1 MSSHCTMRRS
11 RHAPHAVG
19 VAAIA
24 DTVIEQSEGAS
35 SAQAARGACLL
46 RYRRG
51 FTLVELLVVITIIA
65 ILIGLLAPVVA
76 IALGRGR
83 EGQIL
88 TEMGELDS
96 AMKAYKEKYGS
107 YPPSDLS
114 NLTST
119 SSTQYIA
126 LAQHLSKAFP
136 RCNVANEIT
145 AINNF
150 GMTTPAQ
157 ALTFFLNGYSSNP
170 EQPVSGLTASP
181 PATQQ
186 APLFPFDTSRFKSPT
201 GGTWAGPPQ
210 VPVYCPAAT
219 PGVPYVYFAAQNYAT
234 HFNATTV
241 PGIATGTGQGYCR
254 PYFIDNPPTG
264 AQGATLYCNP
274 SSFQIISAGL
284 DSDYGGTSTA
294 TAIYYPSG
302 TNAAPGDKDNLTNFS
317 SRNLGDASQ
326 Q

>member
-1 MSSHCTMRRS
+1 MREHRWLEKY
-11 RHAPHAVG
+11 ALKP
-19 VAAIA
+19 VAY
-24 DTVIEQSEGAS
+24 
-35 SAQAARGACLL
+35 ARGWPATSPS
-46 RYRRG
+46 RG

-76 IALGRGR
+76 IALAQGRQS
-83 EGQIL
+83 QII
-88 TEMGELDS
+88 TEIGILDS
-96 AMKAYKEKYGS
+96 AMKAYKGQYGS

-114 NLTST
+114 NLGST

-170 EQPVSGLTASP
+170 EAPVTGLVQNPAS
-181 PATQQ
+181 QMK
-186 APLFPFDTSRFKSPT
+186 PLFTFDKSRFVYP
-201 GGTWAGPPQ
+201 GGNTSA

-219 PGVPYVYFAAQNYAT
+219 PGVPYVYFAAQNYVT

-264 AQGATLYCNP
+264 AQGASLYCNP
-274 SSFQIISAGL
+274 STFQIISAGL
-284 DSDYGGTSTA
+284 DLDYGGTSTA

-317 SRNLGDASQ
+317 SKALGDAAQ

>member
-1 MSSHCTMRRS
+1 MASHWTMRR
-11 RHAPHAVG
+11 
-19 VAAIA
+19 
-24 DTVIEQSEGAS
+24 
-35 SAQAARGACLL
+35 
-46 RYRRG
+46 RRG

-76 IALGRGR
+76 IALAKAK
-83 EGQIL
+83 ETQIF
-88 TEMGELDS
+88 TEIGELDS

-114 NLTST
+114 NLTNT

-126 LAQHLSKAFP
+126 LAQHLSRAFP
-136 RCNVANEIT
+136 RCNVATEIN
-145 AINNF
+145 AINAF
-150 GMTTPAQ
+150 GMTSPAQ

-170 EQPVSGLTASP
+170 EAPVSGFSANP

-210 VPVYCPAAT
+210 VPIYCPAAT
-219 PGVPYVYFAAQNYAT
+219 PGVPYVYFAAQNYVS
-234 HFNATTV
+234 HFSATTV
-241 PGIATGTGQGYCR
+241 PGVATGAGQGYCR

-264 AQGATLYCNP
+264 AQGANLYCNP
-274 SSFQIISAGL
+274 SSCQIISAGL
-284 DSDYGGTSTA
+284 DLDYGGTSAA

-302 TNAAPGDKDNLTNFS
+302 TNQQPGDKDNLTNFS
-317 SRNLGDASQ
+317 TKNLGDAAQ